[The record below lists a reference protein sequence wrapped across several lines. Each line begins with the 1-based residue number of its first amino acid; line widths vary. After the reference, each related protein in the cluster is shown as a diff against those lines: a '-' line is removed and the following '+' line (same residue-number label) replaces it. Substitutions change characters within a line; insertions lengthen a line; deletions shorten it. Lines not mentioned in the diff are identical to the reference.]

1 MRQVKIGS
9 KWTFTDYGLLLSP
22 NSSVGEAKPKTY
34 YIDIPFGDGFID
46 LTESLTGEVPYDKR
60 EIDFSL
66 VLPADST
73 KWDGIRK
80 ELVNFH
86 HGRKQEI
93 IMPQYPNYRF
103 IGRLNVGGIDEDKSV
118 ATIPISAICEPYM
131 LKKDKTI
138 VNKVVPSDGTLT
150 MTLSNERMATVPT
163 FAVNNTVQI
172 VYNNKTYNHSAETFR
187 NAGVV
192 LLQGDNN
199 ITIKGAAGTTV
210 KIEYQEGAL

>member
-1 MRQVKIGS
+1 MKQVKIGS

-22 NSSVGEAKPKTY
+22 NSSVGEAKPKTH

-66 VLPADST
+66 VLPADSN

-80 ELVNFH
+80 ELVNSY

-93 IMPQYPNYRF
+93 IMPQYPNYRL
-103 IGRLNVGGIDEDKSV
+103 IGRLSVGAIDEDKAV

-138 VNKVVPSDGTLT
+138 VNKVVPSGGALT
-150 MTLSNERMATVPT
+150 MILSNERMATVPT
-163 FAVNNTVQI
+163 FTVNNNVQI
-172 VYNNKTYNHSAETFR
+172 VYNNKTYNHSAGTFR
-187 NAGVV
+187 NAGIV

-199 ITIKGAAGTTV
+199 ITIKGAVGTTV

>member
-22 NSSVGEAKPKTY
+22 NSSVGEAKPKTH

-46 LTESLTGEVPYDKR
+46 LTESLTGEVSYDKR
-60 EIDFSL
+60 EVDFSL

-73 KWDGIRK
+73 KWDEIRK
-80 ELVNFH
+80 ELVNNH

-93 IMPQYPNYRF
+93 IMPQYPKYRF
-103 IGRLNVGGIDEDKSV
+103 IGRLNIGTIDEDKAV
-118 ATIPISAICEPYM
+118 AIIPISAICEPYM

-163 FAVNNTVQI
+163 ITVNNTVQI
-172 VYNNKTYNHSAETFR
+172 VFSNKTYNHSAGTFR
-187 NAGVV
+187 NGGVM

-199 ITIKGAAGTTV
+199 LVIKAQAGTTV